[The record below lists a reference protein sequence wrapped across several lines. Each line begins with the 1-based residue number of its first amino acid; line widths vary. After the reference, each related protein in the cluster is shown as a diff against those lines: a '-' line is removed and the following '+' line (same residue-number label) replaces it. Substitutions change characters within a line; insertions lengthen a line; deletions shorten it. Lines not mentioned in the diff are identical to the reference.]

1 MYPFKRRNP
10 LGFCKGNTEFLL
22 IVRQRP
28 GVLLQRVARIG
39 KNNLAY
45 SLLLRETVLS
55 GCDSFAY
62 SLSASAGEILHL
74 HKNNGLR
81 PHHRAQP
88 FLRSLRLENPSD
100 RLWVEERMGWKVVVE
115 IRKLV
120 VVEVEM
126 WIVWKTSFCR
136 AMQGKTAGKEM
147 WRTGVG
153 RPQNR
158 RVFHGGRVK
167 TPSRGASPVDYILT
181 GRDKILSKRQSHIEM
196 NKYTL
201 YTDAC
206 SSIQE
211 K

>member
-1 MYPFKRRNP
+1 MYSFKRRNP

-62 SLSASAGEILHL
+62 SPSQ
-74 HKNNGLR
+74 
-81 PHHRAQP
+81 HRQVK
-88 FLRSLRLENPSD
+88 FFICTKITGCVLIIGRSLFCVLSVSKIHQT
-100 RLWVEERMGWKVVVE
+100 VEERMGWKVVVE

-120 VVEVEM
+120 VVGVGM

-167 TPSRGASPVDYILT
+167 TPSRDASPVDYILM
-181 GRDKILSKRQSHIEM
+181 GRDKILSKRQNHIKM

>member
-1 MYPFKRRNP
+1 
-10 LGFCKGNTEFLL
+10 
-22 IVRQRP
+22 
-28 GVLLQRVARIG
+28 
-39 KNNLAY
+39 
-45 SLLLRETVLS
+45 
-55 GCDSFAY
+55 
-62 SLSASAGEILHL
+62 
-74 HKNNGLR
+74 
-81 PHHRAQP
+81 
-88 FLRSLRLENPSD
+88 
-100 RLWVEERMGWKVVVE
+100 MGWKVVVE

-147 WRTGVG
+147 WRTGIG

-167 TPSRGASPVDYILT
+167 TPSRDASPVDYILM
-181 GRDKILSKRQSHIEM
+181 GRDKILSKRQNHIEM

>member
-62 SLSASAGEILHL
+62 SPSQ
-74 HKNNGLR
+74 
-81 PHHRAQP
+81 HRQVN
-88 FLRSLRLENPSD
+88 FFICTKITGCVLIIGRSLFFRSFCLENSSD
-100 RLWVEERMGWKVVVE
+100 RLWVEERMGWKVVV
-115 IRKLV
+115 
-120 VVEVEM
+120 
-126 WIVWKTSFCR
+126 
-136 AMQGKTAGKEM
+136 EM

-167 TPSRGASPVDYILT
+167 TPSRNTSPVDYILT
-181 GRDKILSKRQSHIEM
+181 GRDKILLKRQNHIKM